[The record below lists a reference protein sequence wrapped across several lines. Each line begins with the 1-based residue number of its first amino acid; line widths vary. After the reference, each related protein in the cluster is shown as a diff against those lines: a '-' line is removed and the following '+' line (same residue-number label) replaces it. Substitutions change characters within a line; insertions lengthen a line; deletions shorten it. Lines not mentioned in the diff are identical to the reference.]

1 MNVSLT
7 PELNELV
14 RKKVAT
20 GMYHSASEVIR
31 EALRLF
37 QFHDDLQQQK
47 LNMLKLEI
55 KKGVHSLDAGKGVE
69 MMAIVCSGACVYVVL
84 PEGKSE
90 EAVLALAETFE
101 IPKVSLR
108 RSSATSRTRP

>member
-47 LNMLKLEI
+47 LNMLKLDI
-55 KKGVHSLDAGKGVE
+55 KKGVHSLNAGEGVE
-69 MMAIVCSGACVYVVL
+69 MSDGL
-84 PEGKSE
+84 
-90 EAVLALAETFE
+90 FE
-101 IPKVSLR
+101 NIKQQGRAKLKDQINE
-108 RSSATSRTRP
+108 